1 MKILS
6 LIIGIVCAADRISE
20 ELKVWRLT
28 NSLSLLSFNFDFDVD
43 GITESEYGHRTLDY
57 FPP

>member
-6 LIIGIVCAADRISE
+6 LIIGVVCAADRISE

-28 NSLSLLSFNFDFDVD
+28 SSLSLLSFNFDFDLD
-43 GITESEYGHRTLDY
+43 GNSESE
-57 FPP
+57 